1 MDERTTKVLEQIT
14 KKEVHELTKLDI
26 GFLKA
31 RVSYL
36 TYTQKDK
43 YKSVLEPKTKTKTKK

>member
-14 KKEVHELTKLDI
+14 KKEVHELTKLDV